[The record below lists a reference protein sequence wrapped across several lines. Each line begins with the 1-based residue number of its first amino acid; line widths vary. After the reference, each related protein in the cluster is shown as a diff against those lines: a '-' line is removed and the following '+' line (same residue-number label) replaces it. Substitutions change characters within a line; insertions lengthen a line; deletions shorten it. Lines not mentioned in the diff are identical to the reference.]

1 MREVTVS
8 AAVVSLLGV
17 LLLVLLVSPP
27 WQGQWEIEESVSSRS
42 YSGHENDLDANNL
55 AGAYPFLVGTR
66 LDDCQTCHSGR
77 MEEGRLVGSS
87 CDYCHDLL
95 LHGPGHTAVETLN
108 EFGRDYLAAGRN
120 REALHE
126 IEGLDSDGDDVSNG
140 EELSAGRYP
149 GSQLSRPGQATANLL
164 TVTLEELRAL
174 PSHRQFLLLNNTQ
187 QQLDDYV
194 TFAGPTLEDLFAAQ
208 GIDFSGAS
216 GITVIAPDGYQKSLP
231 IEYVTMDFPQPLFYA
246 GLGTESMGGECGLVQ
261 YPESLLAGVEDGSPL
276 AGPLRLLLGLERE
289 GRPLDPATLDI
300 TEGKIMGEGPL
311 RLVVPQENPGP
322 PDRGS
327 NFSPSDCG
335 DGFDFREDADHN
347 AGSMVRGVVA
357 IRIDPMPPGV
367 EEFDYMNGGWAF
379 VEAGELILYGHGIG

>member
-1 MREVTVS
+1 MRKVTVP
-8 AAVVSLLGV
+8 AVLASLWGV
-17 LLLVLLVSPP
+17 LLLALLVSPP
-27 WQGQWEIEESVSSRS
+27 WQNPPEAEEPVSSRS

-55 AGAYPFLVGTR
+55 VAAFPSLVGTR

-95 LHGPGHTAVETLN
+95 LHGPGHTATETLN
-108 EFGRDYLAAGRN
+108 EFGHDYLEAGRS
-120 REALHE
+120 REALRE
-126 IEGLDSDGDDVSNG
+126 IEGLDSDGDGSSNG
-140 EELSAGRYP
+140 EELSVGRYP
-149 GSQLSRPGQATANLL
+149 GSPMSRPGQVTATLL

-174 PSHRQFLLLNNTQ
+174 PSHRQFMLLNNTR

-194 TFAGPTLEDLFAAQ
+194 TYAGPTLKDLFEAK
-208 GIDFSGAS
+208 GIDLSEAT

-246 GLGTESMGGECGLVQ
+246 GLGTATLGDECGLVQ
-261 YPESLLAGVEDGSPL
+261 YPASLPAGVADGSPL
-276 AGPLRLLLGLERE
+276 PGPFRLVLGLERE
-289 GRPLDPATLDI
+289 GVPLDPTRLDI
-300 TEGKIMGEGPL
+300 TEGKIVGEGPL
-311 RLVVPQENPGP
+311 RIVVPQENPGP

-327 NFSPSDCG
+327 NFSPSGCG
-335 DGFDFREDADHN
+335 DGFDFREEADHN

-379 VEAGELILYGHGIG
+379 VEAGELILYGHGVR